1 MHRASTHALAGALLA
16 SSAIAC
22 TPAATRSTAA
32 PPKPPKVEVAARP
45 PLCAAP
51 VGVQPGKSFALPHP
65 FDRFTAAGKLRLV
78 ERADANAGHRV
89 RQIVIADASTGAVAS
104 TRAALP
110 HAVWLSTDGS
120 IQLVWEPGAL
130 VRVDFTTDPLG
141 RRTRV
146 AEASKDSD
154 AEYLPEGGSQDTVG
168 LSDDGRYY
176 VHELEIRDIDAGT
189 IAYTLPPVSAGGP
202 NQRAWFVSDSGYVD
216 ACMRGCQLF
225 DPRGKSRDLAGAPS
239 ITVGSRFDLAPAAA
253 AVLVMPR
260 LPFAQDWDGSFR
272 VCSFSTGERRRCRPP
287 FTLSI
292 PEGAP
297 GAATHD
303 EGRRDYDAA
312 LCPTGDLAAVA
323 WKGALRFFDT
333 RTGSE
338 VANAALPEAFAKGD
352 APSVRYAPASDAIAL
367 VQGDTMQWLEPTF

>member
-1 MHRASTHALAGALLA
+1 MHRGSTLALTGALLA
-16 SSAIAC
+16 SSAAC
-22 TPAATRSTAA
+22 TPTATTT
-32 PPKPPKVEVAARP
+32 PPRPPKVEVAARP

-51 VGVQPGKSFALPHP
+51 VGVRPGNSFALPHP
-65 FDRFTAAGKLRLV
+65 FDRFTATGKLRLV
-78 ERADANAGHRV
+78 ERADAAAGHRV
-89 RQIVIADASTGAVAS
+89 RQIVIADPRTGAVSS

-130 VRVDFTTDPLG
+130 VRVDFNAEPGG

-146 AEASKDSD
+146 VEASKDSD
-154 AEYLPEGGSQDTVG
+154 AEYLPDGGQDLVG

-176 VHELEIRDIDAGT
+176 VHELEIRDVDART
-189 IAYTLPPVSAGGP
+189 IAHTLPPVSAGGP
-202 NQRAWFVSDSGYVD
+202 NQRAWFVGDSGYVD

-239 ITVGSRFDLAPAAA
+239 VSVGSRFDLAPAAA

-272 VCSFSTGERRRCRPP
+272 VCGFDGKHCRPP
-287 FTLSI
+287 FTLAI

-297 GAATHD
+297 GALTHGD
-303 EGRRDYDAA
+303 DRRDYDAA
-312 LCPTGDLAAVA
+312 LCPTGDLAAIA
-323 WKGALRFFDT
+323 WQGALRFFDT

-338 VANAALPEAFAKGD
+338 VASAALPEAFAKGD
-352 APSVRYAPASDAIAL
+352 APTVRYAAGSDAIAL
-367 VQGDTMQWLEPTF
+367 VQGDTLQWLEPTF

>member
-1 MHRASTHALAGALLA
+1 MHRGSTLALTGALLA

-22 TPAATRSTAA
+22 TPAATTT

-45 PLCAAP
+45 ALCAAP
-51 VGVQPGKSFALPHP
+51 LGVRLGASLALPHP

-78 ERADANAGHRV
+78 ERADASAGHRV
-89 RQIVIADASTGAVAS
+89 RQIVIADAGTGAVSS

-130 VRVDFTTDPLG
+130 VRVDFTTDPAG
-141 RRTRV
+141 RHTRV
-146 AEASKDSD
+146 VEASKESD
-154 AEYLPEGGSQDTVG
+154 AEYLPAGSGQDSVG

-176 VHELEIRDIDAGT
+176 VHDLEIRDIEAGT
-189 IAYTLPPVSAGGP
+189 IAHTLPPVSAGGP
-202 NQRAWFVSDSGYVD
+202 NQRAWFVADTGYVE
-216 ACMRGCQLF
+216 ACMRGCELF
-225 DPRGKSRDLAGAPS
+225 DPRGRSRDLAGTPS
-239 ITVGSRFDLAPAAA
+239 ITVGARFDLAPAAA

-272 VCSFSTGERRRCRPP
+272 VCGFSAGERKRCRPP

-297 GAATHD
+297 GTTSHGD
-303 EGRRDYDAA
+303 GRHDYDAA
-312 LCPTGDLAAVA
+312 LCPTGDLAAIA
-323 WKGALRFFDT
+323 WQGALHFFDT

-338 VANAALPEAFAKGD
+338 VANAALPDAFAKGD
-352 APSVRYAPASDAIAL
+352 APAVRYAPGSDAIAL
-367 VQGDTMQWLEPTF
+367 VQGDTLQWLEPTF